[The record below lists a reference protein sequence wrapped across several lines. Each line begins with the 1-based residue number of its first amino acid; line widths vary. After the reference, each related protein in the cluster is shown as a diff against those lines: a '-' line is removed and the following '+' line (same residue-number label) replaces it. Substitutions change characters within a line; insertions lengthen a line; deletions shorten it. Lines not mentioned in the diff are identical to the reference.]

1 MPISST
7 TFNYNVAKIIDT
19 PWNTIINGLNYTK
32 QNLAPLSLKYTLANN
47 YDNGMLLKEYAGN
60 SPIVGVPM
68 EDFSWQNAVRDYDD
82 SNKYWICNTCHRTRN
97 NVQPR
102 YYCAEKYIDENGFE
116 YSNITN
122 AYLNDTLYNSSKIIY
137 QDSSILLILDS
148 SIDDNTFSSVTRYG
162 RLYRYKK
169 EGNRLEYITSSTIEN
184 SFIMPV
190 FIENGFLYYIT
201 HGKYNYFYKYELSS
215 GINKYITSYTSNEN
229 GVLTTYPS
237 NFVNNSTFYVKN
249 MYSGE
254 ILKLALN
261 DARTTL
267 TQTVMTKSENDE
279 CYRSTTSDSYHGHL
293 KNFCHVYEVN
303 NVQYLASI
311 SLNSYSATTS
321 IDDKSY
327 ILLYRINGNELNL
340 IQKIRIMGLSFIPK
354 NDWNNLFVGCT
365 SGLKSFTWDSI
376 NCKFIEN
383 PSIITTIQTFGFD
396 IDERLWIM
404 DSAGSILRYT
414 FNQPV
419 TVDYNFEKQRYYL
432 GTETIE
438 SYVDVK
444 VLNYM
449 GDNLTSAVKLKA
461 LGNFTF
467 INNQKELEITLT
479 SEGYTRIPVYIK
491 GSGKYEIK
499 I

>member
-47 YDNGMLLKEYAGN
+47 YDCGLILKEYAGN
-60 SPIVGVPM
+60 SPTTSVPM

-82 SNKYWICNTCHRTRN
+82 SNKYWMCNTCHRTRS
-97 NVQPR
+97 NVQPK

-122 AYLNDTLYNSSKIIY
+122 AYSNDTLYNSSKIIY

-148 SIDDNTFSSVTRYG
+148 SITDKAFSSETRYG

-169 EGNRLEYITSSTIEN
+169 EGNKLVYVSSASTEN
-184 SFIMPV
+184 SFIMPL
-190 FIENGFLYYIT
+190 FIENGYLYYIT

-215 GINKYITSYTSNEN
+215 GVNIYISSYTSNKN
-229 GVLTTYPS
+229 GILTTYPS
-237 NFVNNSTFYVKN
+237 NVINSTFYVKN
-249 MYSGE
+249 MYSNE
-254 ILKLALN
+254 IYKMVMN
-261 DARTTL
+261 DTRTSITS
-267 TQTVMTKSENDE
+267 TVMTKSEIDN
-279 CYRSTTSDSYHGHL
+279 CYYGTESDSYHGYL
-293 KNFCHVYEVN
+293 KNFCHIYESN
-303 NVQYLASI
+303 NNQYLLSL
-311 SLNSYSATTS
+311 SLNSYSYTS
-321 IDDKSY
+321 EVQDKSY
-327 ILLYRINGNELNL
+327 LILYQIDGDNL
-340 IQKIRIMGLSFIPK
+340 ILKQKIRLMGLSFIPK
-354 NDWNNLFVGCT
+354 NDWNNLFIGCL
-365 SGLKSFTWDSI
+365 SGLKSFTWDSLT
-376 NCKFIEN
+376 CKFIEN
-383 PSIITTIQTFGFD
+383 PSIFTTIQTFGFD

-404 DSAGSILRYT
+404 DSAGSVLRYT

-438 SYVDVK
+438 SYADVK

-449 GDNLTSAVKLKA
+449 GDNLTSAIKLKA
-461 LGNFTF
+461 VGNFTF